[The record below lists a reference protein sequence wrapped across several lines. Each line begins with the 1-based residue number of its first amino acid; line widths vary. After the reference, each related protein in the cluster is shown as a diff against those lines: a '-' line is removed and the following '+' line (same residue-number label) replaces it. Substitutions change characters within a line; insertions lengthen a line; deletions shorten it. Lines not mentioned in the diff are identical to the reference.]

1 MKKRIITL
9 VVATILCLLI
19 SVPAFAAIIPRGSVG
34 LSSGLT
40 HVSGS
45 TYNAW
50 ASVQAFQDENIS
62 VRFTL
67 YKVNGKTMT
76 YITSGSSSTDGT
88 YAIAQKRASLS
99 SGTYKLY
106 ASCSDGTQTNSSTK
120 TYVID

>member
-1 MKKRIITL
+1 MKKRLILFL
-9 VVATILCLLI
+9 VTMILCLLI
-19 SVPAFAAIIPRGSVG
+19 SSPAFATMAPCGIIG
-34 LSSGLT
+34 LSSGLS

-50 ASVQAFQDENIS
+50 ASVQALQDESIS
-62 VRFTL
+62 VSFTL
-67 YKVNGKTMT
+67 YKENGNTLT

-88 YAIAQKRASLS
+88 YTIAQKRVTLS

-106 ASCSDGTQTNSSTK
+106 AYCSGDTQSYSSIK

>member
-19 SVPAFAAIIPRGSVG
+19 SSPAFAAMVPCGSIG

-62 VRFTL
+62 VSFTL
-67 YKVNGKTMT
+67 YKVNGSTLT
-76 YITSGSSSTDGT
+76 YITSGSSSTNGT
-88 YAIAQKRASLS
+88 YTIAQKRVSLS

-106 ASCSDGTQTNSSTK
+106 ASCSDGTQTNSSIK
-120 TYVID
+120 TFVID